1 MAMTYEQQQAFNKG
15 LDDAIKKQNWSMT
28 NPSSAAQSRQKEKE
42 LAAAKAAMGTTT
54 TTTPAAPAAGS
65 EINIPRPE
73 VIKSIAETELLPDEV
88 KAALRA
94 REAGLAGFSAPELAA
109 QRSQMGLAQGAAE
122 KARQRALMAG
132 MARSGLRG
140 GAAAAMTQRGAQMAA
155 QERAAQGQE
164 LFLRDIAQKQAARD
178 AYEKTLGGALGQAK
192 QQQFMGLAADITG
205 QQLGSQERIAGRQSE
220 AIEKYGTMM
229 GLASGKLPLI

>member
-1 MAMTYEQQQAFNKG
+1 MYQPSLEEG
-15 LDDAIKKQNWSMT
+15 LDKAIKEGNWAMA
-28 NPSSAAQSRQKEKE
+28 NPSAAQQKAQREKE
-42 LAAAKAAMGTTT
+42 LAAARATIGSALSGTTIT
-54 TTTPAAPAAGS
+54 PPAAPASGS
-65 EINIPRPE
+65 QINIPRPE
-73 VIKSIAETELLPDEV
+73 VIKSISETELLPDEV

-109 QRSQMGLAQGAAE
+109 QRSQMGLVQGAAE
-122 KARQRALMAG
+122 KARQRALMAA

-205 QQLGSQERIAGRQSE
+205 QQLGSQERIAGRQAE
-220 AIEKYGTMM
+220 AIEKYGALQ
-229 GLASGKLPLI
+229 GIASLI